1 MKGGC
6 MPATKPAPTGTPFF
20 VPALAVAAGMA
31 VFSVNPSISR
41 FYSALAT
48 GALAAVSGVIC
59 RYASM
64 QKTSFFLIL
73 VALGAVSGAWHFVR
87 VNTASAGDLI
97 LSPPEGEVA
106 VVGKVAAFPVATRTG
121 GYLDI
126 DVFGIE
132 TSRKTLTRRSGRVR
146 IAVSEEVW
154 AGFEQDGIPGPG
166 TGIRVETPLSMPSGY
181 LNPGGF
187 DPSYHLK
194 CKGIRLSGYVKHP
207 EFVHILSP
215 STSFAGYLSLFRSGA
230 LRLLDH
236 TRSSAGWLPET
247 LRDDVPFVSKALLLG
262 ARGELSPETRQVF
275 QEAGLVHVLAVSG
288 LHVGIIAGVAFWIM
302 KRIPGGIRSRS
313 FVLSLIVW
321 CYAVLTGAGA
331 SIIRA
336 STMVSCVMI
345 CRMMYRPANSK
356 NVVSLSAIVLL
367 LLQPAWISDPGFQLT
382 FAATGG
388 IVLLYPGLQK
398 RLLWIRRPWLR
409 NALAVS
415 IAAQTATAPV
425 SAWWFNRIGLLSA
438 IAGLPLIPVVAVAM
452 ITGLAAL
459 CAAKIPFAG
468 PALLRLHGLCTAVLV
483 QGAELETRIPGI
495 TRDVPTPSLVV
506 PVAAAAFLAGM
517 THRDT
522 AGHRTL
528 AACIVIPVFLITGF
542 QGCTG
547 TSETLDIWFLDV
559 GNGDC
564 TVIRLPDNRTLIID
578 AGGLHDSEYDIG
590 EKVVVRA
597 LRTIGINHLDIAV
610 ITHPHPDHQLGM
622 KAVIAHFKPKELW
635 IMNPYATD
643 PVLLDI
649 IRLARTHSIAIRF
662 LEKRNIF
669 KVFPMCENNM
679 SVVLSIRYGAF
690 KVVFPGDAEREA
702 EAALLDYG
710 PLLKADVLKVGH
722 HGSRSSCSENF
733 ITGVSPKVAFIPCGR
748 NNRFDHPHAETLNIL
763 NRQSP
768 KMYLLRSDIH
778 GMVHVCTDGSKAE
791 IRWSTAQPV
800 R

>member
-1 MKGGC
+1 
-6 MPATKPAPTGTPFF
+6 MPVTKPAPTGAPFI
-20 VPALAVAAGMA
+20 VPALAVAAGMGVLA
-31 VFSVNPSISR
+31 VNPTINR
-41 FYSALAT
+41 FYVALAT
-48 GALAAVSGVIC
+48 GSLAAVSGVIC
-59 RYASM
+59 RCASM
-64 QKTSFFLIL
+64 RKTAFFLIL
-73 VALGAVSGAWHFVR
+73 VALSAVSGAWHFVR

-106 VVGKVAAFPVATRTG
+106 IVGKVATFPVATRSG

-132 TSRKTLTRRSGRVR
+132 TSRKTLARRSGRIR

-154 AGFEQDGIPGPG
+154 AGFEQNGIPGPG
-166 TGIRVETPLSMPSGY
+166 TDIRFETPLSRPSGY

-215 STSFAGYLSLFRSGA
+215 STSIAGYLSSFRSGA

-262 ARGELSPETRQVF
+262 ARGEISPETRQVF

-313 FVLSLIVW
+313 CALILIVW
-321 CYAVLTGAGA
+321 CYVVLTGAGA

-336 STMVSCVMI
+336 ATMVSCVMM
-345 CRMMYRPANSK
+345 CRVIHRPAHSK
-356 NVVSLSAIVLL
+356 NVVFFSAIVLL
-367 LLQPAWISDPGFQLT
+367 LLQPAWIGDPGFQLT

-398 RLLWIRRPWLR
+398 RLLWIRWSWLR
-409 NALAVS
+409 NALTVS

-425 SAWWFNRIGLLSA
+425 SAWWFNRVGLLSA
-438 IAGLPLIPVVAVAM
+438 IAGLPLIPVVSVAM
-452 ITGLAAL
+452 VTGLTAL

-468 PALLRLHGLCTAVLV
+468 PVLLRLHGVCTAVLV

-495 TRDVPTPSLVV
+495 TLDVPTPSPLLS
-506 PVAAAAFLAGM
+506 VAASAFLAGM
-517 THRDT
+517 THRDSS
-522 AGHRTL
+522 GLRTL
-528 AACIVIPVFLITGF
+528 TACIIIPVYLTTGF

-547 TSETLDIWFLDV
+547 TSEGLDIWFLDV

-564 TVIRLPDNRTLIID
+564 SVIRLPDNRTLVID
-578 AGGLHDSEYDIG
+578 AGGLLDSEYDIG

-597 LRTIGINHLDIAV
+597 LRTIGIDHLDIAV

-635 IMNPYATD
+635 IMNPYVTD

-649 IRLARTHSIAIRF
+649 IRMARTHSVTIRF

-669 KVFPMCENNM
+669 KVFPMCENNR
-679 SVVLSIRYGAF
+679 SVVLSIRYGSF
-690 KVVFPGDAEREA
+690 KAVFPGDAEREA

-710 PLLKADVLKVGH
+710 PFLKADVLKVGH
-722 HGSRSSCSENF
+722 HGSRSSCSKNF
-733 ITGVSPKVAFIPCGR
+733 FAAVSPKVAFVPCGR

-768 KMYLLRSDIH
+768 KIHLLRADIH
-778 GMVHVCTDGSKAE
+778 GMVHVFTDGSKAE
-791 IRWSTAQPV
+791 IRWSADQSI